1 MTRAIRAPSDGP
13 TVGVASGPMIA
24 LPTGGRP
31 GRYLL
36 PHVAVYGVVA
46 AVLLPWGRLLGPD
59 ASVFAVVG
67 RMWLDGAVPYRDVF
81 LGKPPFLVVLSAA
94 GDLLG
99 DVLGMGPSDGPRLI
113 SAVSVVVLAL
123 ALCGLLRGYGVG
135 RAAAFGAGLAA
146 VFYFADAAFAGGGG
160 LSEPPAFALA
170 LVGWWLAERSSGVG
184 SAVLAGALAAAA
196 MATSILAGAIVLAM
210 IMAVLARD
218 GTWGERS
225 VRLVGLA
232 VGGVALVAVP
242 VIGWLAANGAV
253 PAMWDQLV
261 GYTRAYGAVVCP
273 IPGLGNWPCFSET
286 DRLPILV
293 AYGFVIAPVAAAALL
308 SVRAPIGRGVRIRLG
323 LVLLVGVVLG
333 LPTLRR
339 APSDHYWWP
348 VVIALLPLGA
358 IGLDILIARL
368 RRPGHRS
375 LPVVAAV
382 LLVLLAAL
390 GTWRL
395 HANLVPAA
403 ADAEAYADEV
413 AAVTDAEPTPGPLFV
428 WSMAS
433 PIYLVSAREPA
444 GQMLHLYALSLP
456 GYANADRFAAVCRM
470 FADRRPIIVEEY
482 PDLGLE
488 PGAATPGGIDPAW
501 LEPLRR
507 LVDVDWRATVTF
519 GRTRILVPRAD
530 PQLDAAACRPG
541 S

>member
-1 MTRAIRAPSDGP
+1 
-13 TVGVASGPMIA
+13 
-24 LPTGGRP
+24 
-31 GRYLL
+31 
-36 PHVAVYGVVA
+36 VYGVLA

-99 DVLGMGPSDGPRLI
+99 DGLRMGPSDGPRLI
-113 SAVSVVVLAL
+113 SALSVVVLAV
-123 ALCGLLRGYGVG
+123 ALSGLLRGFGVS
-135 RAAAFGAGLAA
+135 RVAAFGAGLAA

-170 LVGWWLAERSSGVG
+170 LIGWWLVERSTGVG

-196 MATSILAGAIVLAM
+196 IATSILAGAIVLAM
-210 IMAVLARD
+210 VMAVLARD
-218 GTWGERS
+218 ETWRERS
-225 VRLVGLA
+225 VRLVCLA
-232 VGGVALVAVP
+232 VGGVALVTP
-242 VIGWLAANGAV
+242 VIGWLAVNGAV

-261 GYTRAYGAVVCP
+261 GYTRAYGAVGCP
-273 IPGLGNWPCFSET
+273 IPGLTNWPCFSET

-293 AYGFVIAPVAAAALL
+293 AYGFVMAPIAAAALL
-308 SVRAPIGRGVRIRLG
+308 SVRAPVGRGVRIRLA
-323 LVLLVGVVLG
+323 LVLLVGIVLG

-348 VVIALLPLGA
+348 VVIALLPFGA
-358 IGLDILIARL
+358 IGLDRLVARL

-375 LPVVAAV
+375 LPVVAAT

-395 HANLVPAA
+395 HANLGRAA
-403 ADAEAYADEV
+403 DDAEAYADEV
-413 AAVTDAEPTPGPLFV
+413 AGVIDAEPTPGPLFV

-456 GYANADRFAAVCRM
+456 GYAGADRFGAVCRM

-482 PDLGLE
+482 PDLALE
-488 PGAATPGGIDPAW
+488 AGAATPGGIDPAW
-501 LEPLRR
+501 VEPLRR
-507 LVDVDWRATVTF
+507 LVDVDWRETAAF
-519 GRTRILVPRAD
+519 GRTRILVPRPD
-530 PQLDAAACRPG
+530 PRLDAAACRSG